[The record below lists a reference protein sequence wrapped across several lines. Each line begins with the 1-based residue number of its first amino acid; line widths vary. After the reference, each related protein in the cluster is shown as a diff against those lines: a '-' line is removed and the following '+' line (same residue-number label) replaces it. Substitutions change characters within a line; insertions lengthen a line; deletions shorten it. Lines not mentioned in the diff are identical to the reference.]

1 MAPNSKNRKSS
12 DFDPGLW
19 SEENPGQS
27 SEQIVMKEPFDY
39 WLQIECPGCGSART
53 FAHED
58 EGGQINMVM
67 CNGCSRIYSRRSEE
81 GGGGWTD
88 YGIIPPSISEV
99 IEKVERDGISP
110 NAYSN
115 KTQNKHLDKLASSF
129 INVVEVDDRTTEFG
143 AVYGRRPLIYLPEIA
158 TLYVGQEGFHHQDV
172 INGMPRLTADGTPIE
187 DADHAIAEGELH
199 DMGNNEAVFHVGGF
213 GGVRGYEPSLQEVEA
228 LRMAL
233 SDFTGMDVDTHVG
246 WRARAGSTKGAGIRQ
261 AEHDYPWDFDWKM
274 AWQCRMPYVVEKF
287 GGRWWLGEQGWG
299 HDDLARTTG
308 LPLDNFEAYHQGEVV
323 FMPDGSEHQFHEPSR
338 HELSPETREAIEA
351 EAVAKFQP
359 PATTAKVKTSMAMY
373 PADWDK
379 FVQRHPYLTHY
390 TEDRNLAG
398 ILRHGILP
406 ADDPRADF
414 SEYEG
419 DWFSTRPGHVY
430 LNTGDRDT
438 SMFDTYRQFPLIPV
452 QVDTSKLNPANI
464 VSDEDAIGAWSDHDD
479 EQLGMTHPSMPWA
492 MSELKRR
499 RDGDSPEAP
508 EFDSLG
514 QWAEDNAN
522 VLDDPKVVPQAI
534 GMTDTLAH
542 KGPIPPEAVSI
553 HPDYVDSYPDQAI
566 GEAYPP
572 EPLPGQEQLWDVGGP
587 VRTQFDPSIEDR
599 RNQLRSQANTI
610 FTCPKCGSI
619 NGLESEGVDYCID
632 CQAAYS
638 SDGKTPL
645 TPEEVDDIALLKAE
659 LDAGP
664 PRPTSARKAA
674 QDDHPELWQHE
685 LDQSPRRVRSPTK
698 GRPFDMARGVI
709 DSWRQRRQDNQTG
722 IPNDLTSIVIPC
734 PQCGSKET
742 SPQQVGQVQFCT
754 DCEYAWDVNTQE
766 PVELTPQQIEYQR
779 WYKGQSQKMA
789 MPLSPDS
796 PGLPEFF
803 YHVSP
808 QENRDKILQE
818 GLLPNAPSAWK
829 EIRDVYESEGV
840 PKTPDGVYLY
850 DHLGNARAYASKM
863 SGNGLPFGM
872 KPMSETGW
880 DIYEIP
886 ASEARG
892 ALIDPEMAQQQGW
905 NYNYDMAMDIVKG
918 QWDHLGPEMPVVQGH
933 RYYTENAIPPEALRI
948 VESMP
953 LVGPEE
959 HEQYKR
965 EMQYVPTTLT
975 MVPDLTDSP
984 LADPEWNWNKHGS
997 SYDKDG
1003 FKIEKVGAN
1012 KGVWAY
1018 TKPQPEVKGRNT
1030 NPKLDSKASS
1040 EFDPAIWG
1048 EEQRQN
1054 PYQYYMIDCP
1064 RCGRVHEDYDWKM
1077 NQSYNEE
1084 VGDYYRCPSCTAFIT
1099 WHELMDHRKG
1109 DPHTAANQ
1117 FDPTVWGVDIPP
1129 DRNQMSIAGT
1139 CPDCGGN
1146 VEIEREERGHSDY
1159 IAGIPYDYYNLTCI
1173 GGDDPENPGWEN
1185 DGCGWSAYSG
1195 EKGGAQDAQ
1204 IQNMIDTNGHPPID
1218 YDWAMEE
1225 LVTEDGG
1232 RYGDSKSFDS
1242 DDADTLFNIAQSRGE
1257 VDQLTAAFWRWVENV
1272 ADPEIL
1278 ELEELNWEYLRP
1290 DPYDE
1295 DNAAF
1300 FDEDGMLTDEWY
1312 DSTEYRWLWDDLFRN
1327 HAPSEALKYMR
1338 KLLEPETQA

>member
-1 MAPNSKNRKSS
+1 MRES
-12 DFDPGLW
+12 
-19 SEENPGQS
+19 
-27 SEQIVMKEPFDY
+27 FDY
-39 WLQIECPGCGSART
+39 WLQIECPLCGSNKT
-53 FAHED
+53 YAHED
-58 EGGQINMVM
+58 GDGQIDIIM
-67 CNGCSRIYSRRSEE
+67 CAACHRETNRRPED
-81 GGGGWTD
+81 GGGGWIDVGLTT
-88 YGIIPPSISEV
+88 PAV
-99 IEKVERDGISP
+99 ANTIEMVAEKGLSSDPYRGRES
-110 NAYSN
+110 Y
-115 KTQNKHLDKLASSF
+115 KEASSP
-129 INVVEVDDRTTEFG
+129 INVVEVDDRTTEYG
-143 AVYGRRPLIYLPEIA
+143 AVYGRRPLIYMPETMA
-158 TLYVGQEGFHHQDV
+158 LYVGQEGFHHQDV

-228 LRMAL
+228 LRTAL
-233 SDFTGMDVDTHVG
+233 SDLTGMDVDTHEG
-246 WRARAGSTKGAGIRQ
+246 WRARTGS
-261 AEHDYPWDFDWKM
+261 
-274 AWQCRMPYVVEKF
+274 
-287 GGRWWLGEQGWG
+287 
-299 HDDLARTTG
+299 
-308 LPLDNFEAYHQGEVV
+308 
-323 FMPDGSEHQFHEPSR
+323 
-338 HELSPETREAIEA
+338 
-351 EAVAKFQP
+351 
-359 PATTAKVKTSMAMY
+359 VKTGMAMN
-373 PADWDK
+373 PNGWAR
-379 FVQRHPYLTHY
+379 FVSQHPYLTHY

-430 LNTGDRDT
+430 LNTGNRDT
-438 SMFDTYRQFPLIPV
+438 SMFDTYREFPLIPV
-452 QVDTSKLNPANI
+452 QVDTSKLDPANI

-492 MSELKRR
+492 MSELRRR

-534 GMTDTLAH
+534 DMTDTLAH

-599 RNQLRSQANTI
+599 RDQLRSQANTI
-610 FTCPKCGSI
+610 FTCPECGSI

-645 TPEEVDDIALLKAE
+645 TPEEVDDIQLLKRE
-659 LDAGP
+659 RDAGP
-664 PRPTSARKAA
+664 PRPTS
-674 QDDHPELWQHE
+674 
-685 LDQSPRRVRSPTK
+685 S
-698 GRPFDMARGVI
+698 
-709 DSWRQRRQDNQTG
+709 
-722 IPNDLTSIVIPC
+722 
-734 PQCGSKET
+734 SK
-742 SPQQVGQVQFCT
+742 V
-754 DCEYAWDVNTQE
+754 
-766 PVELTPQQIEYQR
+766 
-779 WYKGQSQKMA
+779 A

-829 EIRDVYESEGV
+829 EHRDVYEGENV

-863 SGNGLPFGM
+863 SGNGLPANM
-872 KPMSETGW
+872 APMSEVGW

-886 ASEARG
+886 ASEVQG
-892 ALIDPEMAQQQGW
+892 AVIDPEMSQQQGW

-975 MVPDLTDSP
+975 MVPDLTNSP
-984 LADPEWNWNKHGS
+984 LADPEWNWDKHGS
-997 SYDKDG
+997 NYDKDG
-1003 FKIEKVGAN
+1003 FKVEKVGTN

-1018 TKPQPEVKGRNT
+1018 TKPQPEVKGHNS
-1030 NPKLDSKASS
+1030 NPKLEGKTSS

-1048 EEQRQN
+1048 EEQRQDVN
-1054 PYQYYMIDCP
+1054 QHHLIDCP
-1064 RCGRVHEDYDWKM
+1064 YCGQYQEDRDWKM

-1084 VGDYYRCPSCTAFIT
+1084 VGDYYRCPSCATFIS
-1099 WHELMDHRKG
+1099 WHELMDHRRG
-1109 DPHTAANQ
+1109 DTHTAANQ
-1117 FDPTVWGVDIPP
+1117 FDPTIWGEEPERRDPS
-1129 DRNQMSIAGT
+1129 QLAFGGM
-1139 CPDCGGN
+1139 CPECGGYLQLQ
-1146 VEIEREERGHSDY
+1146 RAERGSDY
-1159 IAGIPYDYYNLTCI
+1159 VPTAFDEYSVRCV
-1173 GGDDPENPGWEN
+1173 GGDDPGEEWAD
-1185 DGCGWSAYSG
+1185 DGCGYETGWYG
-1195 EKGGAQDAQ
+1195 TNDEQRRREEKVEGDALHAS
-1204 IQNMIDTNGHPPID
+1204 GHPPLD
-1218 YDWAMEE
+1218 YDDALDDL
-1225 LVTEDGG
+1225 LVDNPGYNHG
-1232 RYGDSKSFDS
+1232 RFRSE
-1242 DDADTLFNIAQSRGE
+1242 DADSIVNIAKARGE
-1257 VDQLTAAFWRWVENV
+1257 MPQLKRAFDHWRENF
-1272 ADPEIL
+1272 AWPAINEI
-1278 ELEELNWEYLRP
+1278 EELNWEYLQPSRE
-1290 DPYDE
+1290 YHE
-1295 DNAAF
+1295 EF
-1300 FDEDGMLTDEWY
+1300 FDEDEEIDWDAWY
-1312 DSTEYRWLWDDLFRN
+1312 DSNDYKWTYDDIMSDFGP
-1327 HAPSEALKYMR
+1327 HEALKHLSSLFYNDQGQP
-1338 KLLEPETQA
+1338 LPL